1 MRLLQV
7 SSIKYCVSGIT
18 IYNLLL
24 ATCYLLLVSGCKKD
38 KKSNPPPV
46 ITINLPTS
54 GQSVTYSLDPTLKTY
69 TATINVNAQ
78 VSDNEHLA
86 YITVTLVDGNYV
98 PQQASVNVPI
108 ASADFV
114 FNINYEVTQFRLA
127 SGTYNIQITAND
139 GSNTTVGY
147 QPIYIN
153 TSPTEFWGFCAVLK
167 SAPQTINEYDSLP
180 SSTSPTQPPFYSIS
194 LNQPYNGMKY
204 GGYNAQL
211 YVNGN
216 GTQMS
221 FQSFNMHQQAMGS
234 LNYSESASPT
244 QQNYTCLYTDGNKPY
259 VGFASGGNI
268 NSYQNSGS
276 PSTSYI
282 YPTTTAYPYCF
293 TTSTSYGVAVYRNTY
308 SSPNDA
314 IVAFPLAGVY
324 VSPNFPVYL
333 AGNTNLNSVLA
344 MFEKANDSLYVLGND
359 ASNNAVAYL
368 LYPSIPAFTP
378 IPMPSG
384 KMLSATK
391 VNNGGFIFSTTTGVY
406 ACNGVTVNPL
416 PLFLPLGAQ
425 KLYYQ
430 PGLSMLTIA
439 SSSSTGSSL
448 VSYAVGSSTTFTLIP
463 NRTLTFG
470 DSLIDFEVITNK

>member
-1 MRLLQV
+1 
-7 SSIKYCVSGIT
+7 
-18 IYNLLL
+18 
-24 ATCYLLLVSGCKKD
+24 
-38 KKSNPPPV
+38 
-46 ITINLPTS
+46 LPAP
-54 GQSVTYSLDPTLKTY
+54 GQSVSYLLDPTLKTY

-86 YITVTLVDGNYV
+86 YITVALVDINHV
-98 PQQASVNVPI
+98 PLQASVNVPI
-108 ASADFV
+108 ASADFT
-114 FNINYEVTQFRLA
+114 FNINYEVTQFRLP

-147 QPIYIN
+147 QQIYIN
-153 TSPTEFWGFCAVLK
+153 TSPTELWGFCAVLK
-167 SAPQTINEYDSLP
+167 SSPQMIKEYDT
-180 SSTSPTQPPFYSIS
+180 SSSPNNFYTIS
-194 LNQPYNGMKY
+194 LNQPYNGMRY

-216 GTQMS
+216 GTQMP
-221 FQSFNMHQQAMGS
+221 FNSYNMQQAAVGS

-293 TTSTSYGVAVYRNTY
+293 TTSTSYGVAVFRNTY
-308 SSPNDA
+308 GIFNDQ
-314 IVAFPLAGVY
+314 IIAFPLAGVT
-324 VSPNFPVYL
+324 VSPNFPVAL
-333 AGNTNLNSVLA
+333 AVNTTLNTIVA

-359 ASNNAVAYL
+359 AGNNAVAYL

-378 IPMPSG
+378 ITLPPG

-391 VNNGGFIFSTTTGVY
+391 VNNGGFIYSTATGVY
-406 ACNGVTVNPL
+406 VCNGVTVNPASLL
-416 PLFLPLGAQ
+416 PNGAQ
-425 KLYYQ
+425 K
-430 PGLSMLTIA
+430 
-439 SSSSTGSSL
+439 
-448 VSYAVGSSTTFTLIP
+448 VSYQSGLNMLAVANSTSSIMSNIKAYTVSTNSLTLI
-463 NRTLTFG
+463 NNWSLLTFG